1 MRALKIFAA
10 FFIVLGLVGCGSGRD
25 PKFRSYSGPPVT
37 KVVVQK
43 GTRKMQL
50 FHNEQVLKTYEVA
63 LGFAP
68 DGHKQF
74 EGDGKTPEGAYRID
88 RRNPNSRFHLSLGI
102 NYPNQAD
109 IAFAESQGKEPGGEI
124 FIHGKTGYRGKNL
137 GDWTWGCIA
146 VPDRKMEDIYAMVGD
161 GTPVFIYP

>member
-1 MRALKIFAA
+1 MRALKVFAA
-10 FFIVLGLVGCGSGRD
+10 FFIILGLVACGPGRD
-25 PKFRSYSGPPVT
+25 PKFRSYSGPEVT
-37 KVVVQK
+37 KVVVRK
-43 GTRKMQL
+43 GARKMQL
-50 FHNEQVLKTYEVA
+50 FHNDRVLKTYEVA

-102 NYPNQAD
+102 SYPNEAD
-109 IAFAESQGKEPGGEI
+109 IAYAQSQGKEPGGEI

-146 VPDRKMEDIYAMVGD
+146 VPDRKMEDIYAMVRD